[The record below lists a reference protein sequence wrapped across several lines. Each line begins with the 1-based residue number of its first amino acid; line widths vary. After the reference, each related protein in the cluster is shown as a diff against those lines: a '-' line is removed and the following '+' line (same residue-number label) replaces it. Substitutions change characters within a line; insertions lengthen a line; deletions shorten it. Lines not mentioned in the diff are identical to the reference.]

1 MLHRKYKI
9 VQKHLYDRLN
19 DLLKLDVAIPDMA
32 QVLTEVREY
41 IQIEVFMSKHLAMHA
56 YNTTITT

>member
-1 MLHRKYKI
+1 MLHRKNKI

-32 QVLTEVREY
+32 QVLTEVCEY
-41 IQIEVFMSKHLAMHA
+41 TEIEVVIS
-56 YNTTITT
+56 